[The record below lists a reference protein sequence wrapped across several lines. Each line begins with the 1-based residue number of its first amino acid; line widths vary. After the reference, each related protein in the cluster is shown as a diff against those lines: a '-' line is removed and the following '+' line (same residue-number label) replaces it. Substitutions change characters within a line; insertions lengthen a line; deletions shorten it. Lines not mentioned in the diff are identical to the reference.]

1 MRPKGTS
8 AELEQRRRHAVAMLR
23 RGVKATAVARAF
35 RVSLVSVGRWRDAA
49 RRGGVAALA
58 AKPAPGR
65 PPKLSPARRRQL
77 LRMLSRGPRR
87 HGFGTELWTLDRVAE
102 VVYRRW
108 RVSYHPSQVWRI
120 LVALGWSCQKPQR
133 RARERDEA
141 AIAHWRRVDWP
152 RIKKKKRPQIRAKHP
167 VPRRDGPDAATA
179 GAPHLGAAR
188 RATRHVLLGPT

>member
-1 MRPKGTS
+1 MRPRGTS

-23 RGVKATAVARAF
+23 RGVKAAAVARAL

-49 RRGGVAALA
+49 RRGGVTALA

-77 LRMLSRGPRR
+77 LDMLSRGPRR
-87 HGFGTELWTLDRVAE
+87 HGFGTELWTLARVAE

-141 AIAHWRRVDWP
+141 RIARWRRVDWL
-152 RIKKKKRPQIRAKHP
+152 RIKKTP
-167 VPRRDGPDAATA
+167 
-179 GAPHLGAAR
+179 
-188 RATRHVLLGPT
+188 